1 MARRQVRRPDA
12 AKWSRDQRRQ
22 VRQERENR
30 VRQQYERE
38 LQQRPNSVKAANVF
52 AALTVMGVGMLAA
65 IFADS
70 GRDWNETMSNAT
82 QSAIHTIQH
91 QHNSRDD

>member
-12 AKWSRDQRRQ
+12 VKWSRDQRRQ

-52 AALTVMGVGMLAA
+52 AALTVMGVAMLAG
-65 IFADS
+65 IFADLDS
-70 GRDWNETMSNAT
+70 GGDSNVM